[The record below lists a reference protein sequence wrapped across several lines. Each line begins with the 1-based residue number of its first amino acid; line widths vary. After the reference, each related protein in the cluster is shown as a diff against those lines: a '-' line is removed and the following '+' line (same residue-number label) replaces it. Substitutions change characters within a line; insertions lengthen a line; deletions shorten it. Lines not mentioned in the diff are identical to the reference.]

1 MALEGKGSSENGF
14 GRKGVSDGDSRRR
27 RSASVARH
35 RRGDLE
41 ARDVEM
47 KSASESNARRRRSL
61 SVARYRGSDSESY
74 SSALT
79 EDEGWSSHANKYGIE
94 KTIRAV
100 YAQNKIDHPIG
111 DEEETG
117 FYEAMRTEVR
127 HAVEE
132 MRTELEQVMG
142 KGQSNAPTNGFKLRS
157 PDISQDITEMR
168 KNYTTKLEQSEKRK
182 QDLLAELAVEEQRA
196 RELSQVVK
204 DLLPE
209 PKSTAP
215 VSRPSRNRRRSDDK
229 TRMSKC
235 LTEEAEK
242 YFEDFI
248 SNVED
253 TDVSSFDGE
262 KSDASST
269 LGGSIKS
276 RIRPLYCAI
285 DEMEENLARGTSLP
299 VDLDG
304 VILPW
309 LQWETSNDCSPLL
322 CKSNTV
328 GNNLLSAAQESSP
341 VCNNSI
347 YFTSSRGSC
356 SGPGKDDSPSMI
368 SKSKVVINSDDC
380 RRGSVFDIEEY
391 QHLQRSED
399 LLLER
404 LRLRPRIESG
414 GLVICGADFYLNF
427 L

>member
-1 MALEGKGSSENGF
+1 MASAAFKSTTKRSQITGPAKTSSDDASSSSRSRMLRRSRSLSRNPGRRNPEADDFRTPKGKFVNTERGSGFPDVNLDDLADEFFMAVERDSEEERARSIGRLSRSTAASESAQRRGRSVSRGGQTAEGSGILVDNRGRRGDVENRLSRRRSLSVARYQSGHSEVRALEGKGSSENGF

-47 KSASESNARRRRSL
+47 TSVSESNARRRRSL

-117 FYEAMRTEVR
+117 FYEAMRKEVR

-142 KGQSNAPTNGFKLRS
+142 KGQSNAPTSGFKSRT
-157 PDISQDITEMR
+157 PDISQDISEMR

-215 VSRPSRNRRRSDDK
+215 VSRPSRNRRV
-229 TRMSKC
+229 
-235 LTEEAEK
+235 
-242 YFEDFI
+242 
-248 SNVED
+248 N
-253 TDVSSFDGE
+253 
-262 KSDASST
+262 
-269 LGGSIKS
+269 
-276 RIRPLYCAI
+276 PLFFHI
-285 DEMEENLARGTSLP
+285 
-299 VDLDG
+299 
-304 VILPW
+304 
-309 LQWETSNDCSPLL
+309 
-322 CKSNTV
+322 
-328 GNNLLSAAQESSP
+328 
-341 VCNNSI
+341 
-347 YFTSSRGSC
+347 
-356 SGPGKDDSPSMI
+356 
-368 SKSKVVINSDDC
+368 
-380 RRGSVFDIEEY
+380 
-391 QHLQRSED
+391 
-399 LLLER
+399 
-404 LRLRPRIESG
+404 
-414 GLVICGADFYLNF
+414 
-427 L
+427 